1 MKKIIN
7 ENDPRVIKTR
17 RLLLDSFVVLVRKK
31 DFTSISVKDI
41 TDYAQVNRATFY
53 AHFQGKYD
61 ILEYM
66 VIDTFMNLISKR
78 IDIEAIL
85 NQETLRNIILFVCE
99 YVETVSN
106 SCKRNYTTILSL
118 MEEKVKLK
126 LCDIIYTILKKE
138 NGVNH
143 KKDEKSALIA
153 TMISSS
159 IYDAASKW
167 NRDSRVITVEALT
180 EGVMSFI
187 VPGINIYSN

>member
-53 AHFQGKYD
+53 AHFQDKYD

-85 NQETLRNIILFVCE
+85 NKETLRKIILFVCE

-138 NGVNH
+138 NGVIH
-143 KKDEKSALIA
+143 KKDEKAALIA

-167 NRDSRVITVEALT
+167 NRDGRATTVEALT

-187 VPGINIYSN
+187 VPGINTYSK

>member
-7 ENDPRVIKTR
+7 ENDPRAIKTR

-53 AHFQGKYD
+53 AHFQDKYD

-78 IDIEAIL
+78 INVEAIL
-85 NQETLRNIILFVCE
+85 NKETLHNIILFVCE
-99 YVETVSN
+99 YVETVSS
-106 SCKRNYTTILSL
+106 SCKGNYTTILSL

-143 KKDEKSALIA
+143 KKDEKFVLIA

-159 IYDAASKW
+159 IYDGASKW
-167 NRDSRVITVEALT
+167 NRDGRVITVEALT

>member
-41 TDYAQVNRATFY
+41 TDSAQVNRATFY
-53 AHFQGKYD
+53 AHFQDKYD

-85 NQETLRNIILFVCE
+85 NKETLRKIILFVCE

-138 NGVNH
+138 NGVIH
-143 KKDEKSALIA
+143 KKDEKAALIA

-167 NRDSRVITVEALT
+167 NRDGRATTVEALT

-187 VPGINIYSN
+187 VPGINTYSN

>member
-41 TDYAQVNRATFY
+41 TDSAQVNRATFY
-53 AHFQGKYD
+53 AHFQDKYD

-85 NQETLRNIILFVCE
+85 NKETLRNIILFVCE

-106 SCKRNYTTILSL
+106 SCKRNHTTILSL

-138 NGVNH
+138 NGVIH
-143 KKDEKSALIA
+143 KKDEKAALIA

-167 NRDSRVITVEALT
+167 NRDGRATTVEALT

-187 VPGINIYSN
+187 VPGINTYSN

>member
-41 TDYAQVNRATFY
+41 TDSAQVNRATFY
-53 AHFQGKYD
+53 AHFQDKYD

-78 IDIEAIL
+78 IDIGAIL
-85 NQETLRNIILFVCE
+85 NKETLRKIILFVCE

-138 NGVNH
+138 NGVIH
-143 KKDEKSALIA
+143 KKDEKAALIA

-167 NRDSRVITVEALT
+167 NRDGRATTVEALT

-187 VPGINIYSN
+187 VPGINTYSN

>member
-17 RLLLDSFVVLVRKK
+17 RLLLDSFVVLFRKK

-41 TDYAQVNRATFY
+41 TDSAQVNRATFY
-53 AHFQGKYD
+53 AHFQDKYD

-85 NQETLRNIILFVCE
+85 NKETLRKIILFVCE

-138 NGVNH
+138 HGVIH
-143 KKDEKSALIA
+143 KKD
-153 TMISSS
+153 
-159 IYDAASKW
+159 
-167 NRDSRVITVEALT
+167 
-180 EGVMSFI
+180 
-187 VPGINIYSN
+187 